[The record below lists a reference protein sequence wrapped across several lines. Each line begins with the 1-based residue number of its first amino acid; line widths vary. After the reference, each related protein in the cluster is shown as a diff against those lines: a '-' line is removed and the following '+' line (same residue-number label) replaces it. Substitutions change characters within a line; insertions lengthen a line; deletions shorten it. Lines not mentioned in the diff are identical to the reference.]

1 MLCSKYA
8 AKDGISREENLCIG
22 GVLVDYGGY
31 RLLTSRKNF
40 IITDIIDSYSNYA

>member
-22 GVLVDYGGY
+22 VVSIDCGVYS
-31 RLLTSRKNF
+31 LLTSMKNF
-40 IITDIIDSYSNYA
+40 IITDIIDSYSNYD